1 MSNLTAA
8 LHRIAHSRAFNGIT
22 VGVIL
27 FNALLLGLQT
37 YPRLEQDVGSVIS
50 TLDHLCLAFFIV
62 ELAIRIGAHGSK
74 PMEFFKSGWNLFD
87 FAIVVAAL
95 LPGIR
100 ENITLLRLAR
110 LARILRSVR
119 IFPQMRIIMVAIG
132 RSIPGALSL
141 LMVAL
146 MVLYIYAMLGW
157 ILFHE
162 AFPEQ
167 YGTIGT
173 ALVSLFC
180 LLALDDL
187 TNVVRPA
194 YDYSAWT
201 LVYYISFVVFAALVL
216 LNILLGVVINSMEE
230 AREMEAKADA
240 ADDPMHAK
248 IEALYQAANDLRA
261 EYAQSAR
268 DS

>member
-1 MSNLTAA
+1 MSKLTQA
-8 LHRIAHSRAFNGIT
+8 LNRTAHSPIFNGVT
-22 VGVIL
+22 LGVIL

-37 YPRLEQDVGSVIS
+37 YPQ
-50 TLDHLCLAFFIV
+50 LDAEFGHVLSILDQLCLAFFLV

-74 PMEFFKSGWNLFD
+74 PQEFFKSGWNVFD
-87 FAIVVAAL
+87 FAVVVAAL

-110 LARILRSVR
+110 LARVLRSVR

-141 LMVAL
+141 LAVAL

-157 ILFHE
+157 ILFHDV
-162 AFPEQ
+162 FPEQ

-201 LVYYISFVVFAALVL
+201 LIYYISFVLFAALVL

-230 AREMEAKADA
+230 ARELEAKDA
-240 ADDPMHAK
+240 AKEDPVHAK
-248 IEALYQAANDLRA
+248 VEALYQAASELRT
-261 EYAQSAR
+261 QFTR
-268 DS
+268 TGGDK